1 MIAPL
6 SRERLLGLDRMSLVE
21 NTGNRPLRL
30 RCRTPRR
37 GWTTKRPG
45 DRSIAGAHFLLGGC
59 SFYAVESFRKPVSSL
74 TSRKQETHILYCWC
88 VFDGGSNSSPAAT
101 VLSVCDSFI
110 VNISGLYSKAFGPP
124 RVF

>member
-1 MIAPL
+1 MRSVP
-6 SRERLLGLDRMSLVE
+6 SRSPPPG
-21 NTGNRPLRL
+21 
-30 RCRTPRR
+30 R
-37 GWTTKRPG
+37 GGTKKPPG
-45 DRSIAGAHFLLGGC
+45 DGWIAGAHFLLAGC